1 MRALALSAGG
11 VLAAIAAAF
20 AGVSLYRADDLA
32 DLALPGIAV
41 LAAIAA
47 NVMFMIAA
55 RVRGGRAAGPGD
67 AQGAR

>member
-1 MRALALSAGG
+1 VRALALTAGG

-55 RVRGGRAAGPGD
+55 RVRGGRAAAPSD
-67 AQGAR
+67 PERAR